1 MKNADERR
9 IIHSEDRER
18 EKRQKD
24 PRTRMMRL
32 MREYGMVNKL
42 GLVLLALLLV
52 GCGGTMQKHSEPFAV
67 RMPADRPII
76 FGQVGIPGTTVEPGT
91 DLIVALAKARGTR
104 LTAAEARSYVVCPGE
119 KPKRVDIEALKK
131 GDWSQ
136 NITLRGGCVVVVPK
150 SIPAWIR
157 TLLPMSDVGTSAYI
171 LLND

>member
-1 MKNADERR
+1 MGGESRSIGWKG
-9 IIHSEDRER
+9 IPI
-18 EKRQKD
+18 
-24 PRTRMMRL
+24 
-32 MREYGMVNKL
+32 
-42 GLVLLALLLV
+42 LLALLLA
-52 GCGGTMQKHSEPFAV
+52 GCAAAMPAYDGPFAV
-67 RMPADRPII
+67 RTLTDKPIV

-91 DLIVALAKARGTR
+91 DLITALAKARGTR

-150 SIPAWIR
+150 SIPAFIR